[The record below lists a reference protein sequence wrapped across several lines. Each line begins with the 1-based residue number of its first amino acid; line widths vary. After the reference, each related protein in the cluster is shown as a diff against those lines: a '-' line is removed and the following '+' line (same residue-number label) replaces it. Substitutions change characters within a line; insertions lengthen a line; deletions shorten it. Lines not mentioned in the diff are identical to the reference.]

1 MAAELLDLRAK
12 ITVEAHCALA
22 AFARAHDI
30 DKAEV
35 VRDVLHAWAVKQIH
49 GASMLGSCLRAKGLT
64 GAAEGIAGAA
74 QGKPAPP
81 GESLDWEGS

>member
-1 MAAELLDLRAK
+1 MSAELYDLRAK

-35 VRDVLHAWAVKQIH
+35 VRDVLHNWATKQIH
-49 GASMLGSCLRAKGLT
+49 GASLLASCLHAKGL
-64 GAAEGIAGAA
+64 AGAV
-74 QGKPAPP
+74 QGIVGQP
-81 GESLDWEGS
+81 GESLKWEDS